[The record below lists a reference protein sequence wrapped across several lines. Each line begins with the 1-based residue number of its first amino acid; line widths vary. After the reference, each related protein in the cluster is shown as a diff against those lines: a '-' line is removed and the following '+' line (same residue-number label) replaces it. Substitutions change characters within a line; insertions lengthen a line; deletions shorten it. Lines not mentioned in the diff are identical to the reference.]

1 MPHTWKTLKQKLL
14 PRSLYGRSLMIIVA
28 PVLLMQMIVAY
39 TFIDRHWESMSDK
52 LVFAL
57 SGEIRMIT
65 TEIEQAKSPEEINR
79 IIKLASLNL
88 DIDITM
94 ENQKEAAR
102 RPRISEGIGLYS
114 VEKMLHKSLADHLKE
129 PFTIAAHPKDRSFEV
144 NVQIDS
150 HRTISFVS
158 YNRRLVS
165 PGTFAF
171 MLWLLGSPI
180 VLMAVAVAF
189 MRNQIRPIHRLAIAA
204 EKLGKGQDLAD
215 FKIEGAREVRQAAR
229 AFLDMRD
236 RIRRQIDQRTA
247 MLAGVS
253 HDLRT
258 PLTRMKLQLAMLNKS
273 SENDNLRQD
282 LEDMEK
288 MLEGYLTFARGEGNE
303 PTEMVDMKTV
313 LERVTGNA
321 RRQGYMVEECYAG
334 QALLRVRPVAIE
346 RALANI
352 VSNACKYAK
361 HVWVGLQ
368 VQPESVEIFV
378 DDDGPGIPQEQRDEV
393 FKPFYRLEKSRN
405 QKTGGVGL
413 GLSIAQDIV
422 HGHGGEIFLE
432 ESQRGGLRVVVRLPV

>member
-14 PRSLYGRSLMIIVA
+14 PRSLYGRSLMIIVM
-28 PVLLMQMIVAY
+28 PILLMQMIVAY
-39 TFIDRHWESMSDK
+39 IFIDRHWESMSDK

-65 TEIEQAKSPEEINR
+65 GEIEQAKSPEEINR
-79 IIKLASLNL
+79 IIKLAAPDL
-88 DIDITM
+88 DLDITM
-94 ENQKEAAR
+94 ENRKDAAR
-102 RPRISEGIGLYS
+102 LPRISEGIALYS
-114 VEKMLHKSLADHLKE
+114 VEEKLQKSLADNLKE
-129 PFTIAAHPKDRSFEV
+129 PFTISAHPKDRWFEV
-144 NVQIDS
+144 NVRIDKN
-150 HRTISFVS
+150 RTISFVS

-165 PGTFAF
+165 PATYVF
-171 MLWLLGSPI
+171 MLWLVGSSI
-180 VLMAVAVAF
+180 VLLAVAVAF
-189 MRNQIRPIHRLAIAA
+189 MRNQIRPIHRLALAA

-258 PLTRMKLQLAMLNKS
+258 PLTRMKLQLAMLKKS
-273 SENDNLRQD
+273 AENDNLSQD
-282 LEDMEK
+282 LEEMEK

-313 LERVTGNA
+313 LERITGNA
-321 RRQGYMVEECYAG
+321 RRQGYKIETDYAG
-334 QALLRVRPVAIE
+334 QSLLRVRPVAIE

-361 HVWVGLQ
+361 HVWISLQ
-368 VQPESVEIFV
+368 QQPEALEIFV
-378 DDDGPGIPQEQRDEV
+378 DDDGPGIPKDQRDEV

-405 QKTGGVGL
+405 PKTGGIGL

-432 ESQRGGLRVVVRLPV
+432 ESGRGGLRVVVRLPV